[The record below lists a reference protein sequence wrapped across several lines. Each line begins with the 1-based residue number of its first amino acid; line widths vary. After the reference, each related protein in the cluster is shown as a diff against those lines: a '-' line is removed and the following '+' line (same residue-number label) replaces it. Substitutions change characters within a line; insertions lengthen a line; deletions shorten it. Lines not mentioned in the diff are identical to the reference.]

1 MKVALYTGE
10 LPPPV
15 FIDRL
20 IHGLAKEGVDL
31 LLLGAI
37 HGKVHYAYPN
47 VKVVGYRG
55 KWHKA
60 WQLFYYTLLLLLKK
74 PKAKRK
80 LDELLQQQGTLTPL
94 HQLKYYP
101 VLYHQPDILHLQWA
115 KAVGEW
121 QWVQEFGMRLVVSAR
136 GTHLTISPKVHASYQ
151 ESYTKYFPKVDAFH
165 TVSNAMVKEV
175 LSYGVDLQKVHTIYS
190 GLHLKDFPFILKT
203 NLSTPLTI
211 VSVGRPHWVKGYAY
225 ALDALALLKQRNYSF
240 TYTLIGVDSNEELQ
254 FLIAQSGLQEHIRL
268 LPALSSLQILAA
280 IQNATVLLL
289 SSVEEGIANV
299 VLEAMAVGTL
309 VVTTDCGGMK
319 EAVTDRVSGLVV
331 PIRNPEAMAAALIE
345 VSQLPLATYH
355 ELTTA
360 ARHTIEERFT
370 EYQMVS
376 GMKQLYQ
383 SLDSQS

>member
-37 HGKVHYAYPN
+37 HGKVRYSYSN
-47 VKVVGYRG
+47 VTVVGYRG

-60 WQLFYYTLLLLLKK
+60 WQLFYYTFLLLLKK

-80 LDELLQQQGTLTPL
+80 LDELLQKQGTLTPL

-101 VLYHQPDILHLQWA
+101 VLYHEPDIFHLQWA

-121 QWVQEFGMRLVVSAR
+121 QWIQEFGMRLMLSAR
-136 GTHLTISPKVHASYQ
+136 GTHLTISPKVHANYQ
-151 ESYTKYFPKVDAFH
+151 ESYTKCFPKVDAFH
-165 TVSNAMVKEV
+165 TVSNAMIKEV
-175 LSYGVDLQKVHTIYS
+175 TSYGVDLSKVQTVYS

-203 NLSTPLTI
+203 NVLTPLTI

-225 ALDALALLKQRNYSF
+225 ALDALALLKQHNYSF
-240 TYTLIGVDSNEELQ
+240 SYTLIGVDSNEELQ
-254 FLIAQSGLQEHIRL
+254 FLISQSGLQEQVRL
-268 LPALSSLQILAA
+268 LPTLSSKQTLSA
-280 IQNATVLLL
+280 IQKATVLLL

-319 EAVTDRVSGLVV
+319 EAVTDRVSGLIV

-345 VSQLPLATYH
+345 VSQLPLATYQQW
-355 ELTTA
+355 TTA
-360 ARHTIEERFT
+360 ARHTIEEHFN
-370 EYQMVS
+370 EPQMVH
-376 GMKQLYQ
+376 GIKQLYQ
-383 SLDSQS
+383 SLVP